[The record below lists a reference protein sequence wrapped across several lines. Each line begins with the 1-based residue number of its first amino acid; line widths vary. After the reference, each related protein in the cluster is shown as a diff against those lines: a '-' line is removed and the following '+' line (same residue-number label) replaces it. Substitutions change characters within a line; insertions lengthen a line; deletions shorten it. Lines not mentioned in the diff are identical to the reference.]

1 MNCLP
6 GINTVYTGLVRRG
19 RFSAASAV
27 LQRRGAQW
35 TRQPAG
41 ASSQGNQ
48 VTRLSDRAVVLLTV
62 GAFAAVVVGIAVIGA
77 VLAG

>member
-6 GINTVYTGLVRRG
+6 GINAVYTGLVRR
-19 RFSAASAV
+19 A
-27 LQRRGAQW
+27 LQRRVSGTPGVRRTVNTSAH
-35 TRQPAG
+35 RCIE
-41 ASSQGNQ
+41 GNQ

-77 VLAG
+77 ILAG